1 MRDLT
6 PAEELKHLKVVFG
19 ENPPSGIYNYLISS
33 FYTIQTRAQI
43 LLSLATICLT
53 ITGFS
58 GPKIA
63 LSNEISR
70 YTIAIG
76 LLFVL
81 ISVTYVLTG
90 PLHIKWATQA
100 FGENLDQTMEELIRR
115 RNRKTVQYHKS
126 MLCLA
131 IGLSFYVISVI
142 SFLIIDKS

>member
-1 MRDLT
+1 MRDLN
-6 PAEELKHLKVVFG
+6 PAEELKHLKVIFG
-19 ENPPSGIYNYLISS
+19 ENPPAAIYNYLISS

-63 LSNEISR
+63 LSNELSR
-70 YTIAIG
+70 YSIAIG

-81 ISVTYVLTG
+81 ISITYVLTG

-100 FGENLDQTMEELIRR
+100 YGENLDQTIEELIKR
-115 RNRKTVQYHKS
+115 RNRKTIQYHKS
-126 MLCLA
+126 MSCLA
-131 IGLSFYVISVI
+131 IGLSFYVLSVI